1 MRSRPGPEAPTTP
14 RPSLLPAL
22 VQLRSYRRSWLR
34 GDLLAGFTVAA
45 YLIPQCMAYGELAGV
60 DPVRGL
66 WAILPPMLLYALL
79 GSSPQLSVGP
89 ESTTAVMTAAAIAPL
104 ADGSSTAY
112 AALASLLA
120 LLVGL
125 VCLVGAA
132 TRVGFLADL
141 LSRPILIG
149 YMAGVAVIMI
159 TGQIGKISGVDLEAD
174 SLLGQ
179 LGEILR
185 NRGAVHLPTLAVAAG
200 VLLFLLVL
208 QRRFPTAPGPLLAV
222 LLATAAVALLRLDG
236 RGVDVIGMIPA
247 GLPSPELPHGFPHG
261 KAKLLLSAAVGIALV
276 GYSDNALTARAF
288 ATRNGYRVD
297 ANQELLALGAAN
309 LGNGLFQGFPVSSS
323 GSRTAIG
330 DSLGSR
336 SQLFSL
342 VAFAVVLLVLL
353 FLRPVLALFPKAA
366 LGAIVI
372 YAALRLI
379 DWEGF
384 RELRRFRRS
393 EFHLALI
400 TMAGVLLTDILVGVA
415 LAVALSVI
423 DLFARLVRP
432 HDAVMGSVP
441 NLAGLH
447 DVRDWEGARTL
458 PGLVIYRYDAPL
470 CFANADHFRRR
481 ALEAIEAEREP
492 VRWFIL
498 NAEAIIEIDSTAV
511 EALRELSQELR
522 SRDIHMGMARVKQDL
537 YALLRQGGIVE
548 FLGPDAFYPTLPTAV
563 AAYRAATVPAG
574 GADQEGGGTPS
585 SPP

>member
-1 MRSRPGPEAPTTP
+1 VRSRPGPEAPTTP